1 MDCAA
6 EFARLARFPVPAWL
20 AKLELGGQ
28 RLATDWSA
36 VAFEIVAEAERAVLS
51 ARAE

>member
-6 EFARLARFPVPAWL
+6 EFALSAQFPVQAWL
-20 AKLELGGQ
+20 AKLALVGQ

-36 VAFEIVAEAERAVLS
+36 VAFEIVAEPEQEVLS
-51 ARAE
+51 ARVE